1 MKVIFLASIHGYGS
15 SGVGVFAFLLC
26 QQLRR
31 RDANIILAPIHPDLF
46 RRAKVLARLMR
57 QMRPDWVSLP
67 MVWKE
72 RLMVNSAIR
81 FLRPLQSFGMCR

>member
-1 MKVIFLASIHGYGS
+1 MKVIFLASTYGYGS

-31 RDANIILAPIHPDLF
+31 RDVNSILASIHSDLF

-57 QMRPDWVSLP
+57 LMQPDWVSLP
-67 MVWKE
+67 MVLRE
-72 RLMVNSAIR
+72 RLMVNSATR
-81 FLRPLQSFGMCR
+81 FLRPLQSFGMCG